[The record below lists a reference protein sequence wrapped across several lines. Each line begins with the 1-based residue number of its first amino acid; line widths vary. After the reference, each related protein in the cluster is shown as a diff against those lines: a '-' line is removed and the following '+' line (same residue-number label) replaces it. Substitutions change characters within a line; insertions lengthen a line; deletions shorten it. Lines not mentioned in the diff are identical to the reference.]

1 MSVARRRRRRG
12 STTDIVAPSCHGIGP
27 LLRSRARAIAGATGW
42 TGRYVVEELLSR
54 NVPVLATVRD
64 IDRANDVLDPR
75 TNTSQYSGPISGIGT
90 M

>member
-75 TNTSQYSGPISGIGT
+75 TNTSRYSGPISGIGT